1 MSDVMFREK
10 IIISALKDLDESQ
23 AEAAPTTEHNV
34 TGETE
39 PRETQVQPISD

>member
-10 IIISALKDLDESQ
+10 IVVTALKDLDESQ
-23 AEAAPTTEHNV
+23 AEVVPTAEHNV

-39 PRETQVQPISD
+39 HPETQVQPISD